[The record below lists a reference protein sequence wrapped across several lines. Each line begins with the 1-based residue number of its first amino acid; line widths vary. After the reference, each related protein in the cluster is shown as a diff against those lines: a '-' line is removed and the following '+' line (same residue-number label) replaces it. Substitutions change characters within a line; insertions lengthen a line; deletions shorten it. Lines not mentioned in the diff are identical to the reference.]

1 MRKCVVS
8 GLSIGKVWEGH
19 SNFYIISS
27 YGLFIWI
34 SYMDLDIRAWTKK
47 GIFNSLSS
55 GKSPI
60 QVNNIYC
67 CILIKSLRSCHMQV
81 VTQSW
86 WPNIASSHWCPHNTD
101 SHITTPSTPSLAL
114 SNWVWWDFVTYAN
127 PPQLHH
133 PQIYARL
140 PHSLTVIITPLGMQ
154 AQVASWRCHSD
165 KSPPLWPSHTQMW
178 SKHGIWMKK
187 KVSHDVHPIVCLLQC
202 Q

>member
-1 MRKCVVS
+1 MSFGTICFGQLSHNYDMTMTFQERWLKVSKVVT
-8 GLSIGKVWEGH
+8 VMH
-19 SNFYIISS
+19 
-27 YGLFIWI
+27 
-34 SYMDLDIRAWTKK
+34 
-47 GIFNSLSS
+47 
-55 GKSPI
+55 
-60 QVNNIYC
+60 
-67 CILIKSLRSCHMQV
+67 V
-81 VTQSW
+81 VTQW
-86 WPNIASSHWCPHNTD
+86 PCEPNIASSHWHHHNTD

-133 PQIYARL
+133 PQTYARL